1 MATFFCTVQTDKN
14 PLFSL
19 YIRSGITDDTETAEN
34 VFSAVKQQENIG
46 MICIKAIKRSL
57 NKQQS
62 CETFV
67 EITMR
72 NVIIKAL

>member
-1 MATFFCTVQTDKN
+1 MATFFCIVQIDKH

-19 YIRSGITDDTETAEN
+19 YIGSGITDDTEVAEN
-34 VFSAVKQQENIG
+34 VLSAVKQQENIG

-67 EITMR
+67 EIAMR
-72 NVIIKAL
+72 NVIIKVL